1 MIILHITNCLRGG
14 GIQNFILSLLPEQAS
29 MGHKVFLVVIE
40 KYDYEYCFHLERILS
55 NNNVTVIRL
64 NKSRSNKIS
73 LIKTIIKCRNLIKS
87 INPDIVGWIQIPGT
101 VIDYP
106 VCWRANDN
114 EYYMKHSAEGE
125 RRAFGAI
132 MLDGANSSAAEEH
145 LVVLYGH
152 HMRNGTM
159 FKDIVRYTDADF
171 LNDHKSISLFFPD
184 REERYSV
191 IGTIVCSAKN
201 FEPSQ
206 MVEEE
211 LLFKEWC
218 RNSWKGLPEE
228 EIQKKMLALVTCSY
242 GSRDERTICFAVA
255 EN

>member
-1 MIILHITNCLRGG
+1 MIRKAVVLLLILAAGICAYRGSAPY
-14 GIQNFILSLLPEQAS
+14 IDARMEQEHLKQAAFPGNEENRS
-29 MGHKVFLVVIE
+29 DNESKVKKPVRE
-40 KYDYEYCFHLERILS
+40 E
-55 NNNVTVIRL
+55 TVPYTSPIDFEAL
-64 NKSRSNKIS
+64 
-73 LIKTIIKCRNLIKS
+73 KS

-171 LNDHKSISLFFPD
+171 LNDHKSLSLFFPD
-184 REERYSV
+184 RQERYSV

-206 MVEEE
+206 WWKRNCFLKNGAVIHGKDCRKKK
-211 LLFKEWC
+211 FKRKCLHW
-218 RNSWKGLPEE
+218 
-228 EIQKKMLALVTCSY
+228 
-242 GSRDERTICFAVA
+242 
-255 EN
+255 

>member
-1 MIILHITNCLRGG
+1 
-14 GIQNFILSLLPEQAS
+14 
-29 MGHKVFLVVIE
+29 
-40 KYDYEYCFHLERILS
+40 
-55 NNNVTVIRL
+55 
-64 NKSRSNKIS
+64 
-73 LIKTIIKCRNLIKS
+73 
-87 INPDIVGWIQIPGT
+87 
-101 VIDYP
+101 
-106 VCWRANDN
+106 
-114 EYYMKHSAEGE
+114 MKHSAEGE
-125 RRAFGAI
+125 KRAFGAI

-171 LNDHKSISLFFPD
+171 LNAHKSISLFFPD
-184 REERYSV
+184 RQERYSV

-206 MVEEE
+206 MVEKK

-242 GSRDERTICFAVA
+242 GSRDERTICFAMI
-255 EN
+255 EK